1 VKKMALPL
9 FLSAN
14 VLALGLSNAALAQ
27 DEAEVIPEAS
37 HAESQADGQPE
48 AQAENPG
55 DAAAIREDGA
65 AIEAAPVPED
75 RPYDSPL
82 HDDPTADG
90 EVGNTDV
97 NAPLEGGPQVDESY
111 NVIAD
116 SGYGLW
122 KEFHIGPTVQLGI
135 PHPITYGVEAM
146 FAKVVSFGFSTGN
159 YKVKQIENAK
169 IDIKSW
175 DVFAR
180 WHPMAG
186 SFFLGAAYGNQE
198 IDGLFEDDIDLTLN
212 GFPRTVP
219 VRVEAEIKSKYLSPR
234 LGWFAVYDSGLTM
247 GFEIG
252 AQIPQNPETR
262 VDAMVPGVSALEEA
276 AVKSS
281 DDYKD
286 LKKQADDAVKILGK
300 RTIPYMT
307 MLKMGW
313 LF

>member
-1 VKKMALPL
+1 VKNLALPL

-27 DEAEVIPEAS
+27 DEAEVLPESSTPSSEAS
-37 HAESQADGQPE
+37 PE
-48 AQAENPG
+48 PAAENPH
-55 DAAAIREDGA
+55 DAAPIREDGA

-75 RPYDSPL
+75 RPYESQL
-82 HDDPTADG
+82 NDDPTADG

-97 NAPLEGGPQVDESY
+97 NAPLEGGPVVDESY
-111 NVIAD
+111 NVISD
-116 SGYGLW
+116 GGYGLW
-122 KEFHIGPTVQLGI
+122 KDFHIGPTVQIGF

-146 FAKVVSFGFSTGN
+146 FAKVVSFGFSTGK
-159 YKVKQIENAK
+159 YEVTQIDKAN

-180 WHPMAG
+180 WHPLAG
-186 SFFLGAAYGNQE
+186 SFFLGLGYGNQE
-198 IDGLFEDDIDLTLN
+198 IDGRFEDDVDLTLN

-219 VRVEAEIKSKYLSPR
+219 VRVDAEIKSKYFSPR
-234 LGWFAVYDSGLTM
+234 IGWFAVYESGFTM

-252 AQIPQNPETR
+252 AQIPVSPDTS
-262 VDAMVPGVSALEEA
+262 VTATIPGASALEEA
-276 AVKSS
+276 AVKST

-286 LKKQADDAVKILGK
+286 VKKQADDAVKILGK
-300 RTIPYMT
+300 RTIPYLT